1 MQAVKL
7 SLADLLKIEGNIE
20 HYHIPKYQREYV
32 WGKSHWETLFN
43 DITENGPDY
52 FIGSV
57 IVVSHY
63 SDLRPGEERIYQVID
78 GQQRLTTLSIFLN
91 AIYYKYKE
99 FLKNINDDD
108 IKAKMEIMIKLDSI
122 EKKLIKKKDSILPNE
137 IGSFKNDNK
146 FCFLRVQPS
155 TQNNNLSDYK
165 YILSTSDILKNI
177 ETPKFLSL
185 RRFWKATEYFD
196 EQIQTLSKEDLD
208 ILLDKINRLVFI
220 HISVGTQSDAFT
232 LFETL
237 NNRGV
242 DLSPIDI
249 IKNNLLAEME
259 KQHQQ
264 DIDTSYD
271 NWQKLLEFIP
281 DFDNQLRFL
290 RQYYNAFKVEEQIKQ
305 ERISRATKSNILQ
318 IYEKLIKKNAEFTF
332 KELLEKGKLYSKL
345 IGVSEDEN
353 DAVNSKIAELNSV
366 GASASYTLLIYLL
379 ARKDKLSDNTKFE
392 DILDFIIKYYVRRNV
407 TDTPNTRDL
416 DAVNI
421 EIVESCEKNILEG
434 QNITLNS
441 IIDFHLNNTKAK
453 PANLSDFE
461 RWLSD
466 KIYTNNVGMTR
477 YLLWKLDNMNHTREY
492 SPNLWQR
499 NSNNGTFVWTI
510 EHIFPEGNNI
520 PQSWIDMVADG
531 NHESAKEIQSEYV
544 HLIGNLTLSAYNSNL
559 SNRAFK
565 DKQNLFTRKVG
576 NEELKIGYKNGLS
589 LNNFSFKV
597 NDKETNLANI
607 ESWTKESIKS
617 RTDAMVIK
625 LLNFF
630 KFENETIK

>member
-1 MQAVKL
+1 MQAIKL
-7 SLADLLKIEGNIE
+7 SLADLLKIEGNME

-32 WGKSHWETLFN
+32 WGKYHWETLFN

-57 IVVSHY
+57 IVVSHS

-91 AIYYKYKE
+91 AIYYRYNE
-99 FLKNINDDD
+99 LLEDINDDD
-108 IKAKMEIMIKLDSI
+108 TKMEVSIKLDSI
-122 EKKLIKKKDSILPNE
+122 RKKLIKKKDSILPNE
-137 IGSFKNDNK
+137 VGSFKNDNK

-165 YILSTSDILKNI
+165 FILNDNGILKNI
-177 ETPKFLSL
+177 EAPKFYGL
-185 RRFWKATEYFD
+185 RRFWKAYEYFY
-196 EQIQTLSKEDLD
+196 EHIPTSKEDLD

-249 IKNNLLAEME
+249 IKNSLLAEME
-259 KQHQQ
+259 KQHQE

-271 NWQKLLEFIP
+271 SWQKLLGFIP

-290 RQYYNAFKVEEQIKQ
+290 RQYYNAFKVESEIKQ
-305 ERISRATKSNILQ
+305 ERISRATKSNVLQ
-318 IYEKLIKKNAEFTF
+318 IYEKLIKKNAKFTF
-332 KELLEKGKLYSKL
+332 KELLEKGELYSKL
-345 IGVSEDEN
+345 IGVTEGKSDIM
-353 DAVNSKIAELNSV
+353 NSKIIELNRV
-366 GASASYTLLIYLL
+366 GASASYTFLMYLL
-379 ARKDKLSDNTKFE
+379 AKEDNLSDNTRFE

-421 EIVESCEKNILEG
+421 EVVENCEKIIAVG
-434 QNITLNS
+434 KKITMNA
-441 IIDFHLNNTKAK
+441 IIEFHLNNTKAK
-453 PANLSDFE
+453 PANLSNFE
-461 RWLSD
+461 GWLSD
-466 KIYTNNVGMTR
+466 IIYINNVGMTR
-477 YLLWKLDNMNHTREY
+477 YLLWKLDSMNHTKEY

-499 NSNNGTFVWTI
+499 NPNNGTFVWTI
-510 EHIFPEGNNI
+510 EHILPEGNNI
-520 PQSWIDMVADG
+520 PKSWTDMIANGDK
-531 NHESAKEIQSEYV
+531 ELAKEIQSKYA
-544 HLIGNLTLSAYNSNL
+544 HLFGNLTLSAYNSNL

-565 DKQNLFTRKVG
+565 DKQNLSTRKVG

-589 LNNFSFKV
+589 LNNLSFNV
-597 NDKETNLANI
+597 NNKETNLANI
-607 ESWTKESIKS
+607 ERWTKESIES
-617 RTDAMVIK
+617 RTNKMVKK
-625 LLNFF
+625 LLEIF
-630 KFENETIK
+630 KFDNE